1 MNFNNFLYIF
11 SFFNGVRTKRVT
23 EGKHFFLRNYSG
35 LSWHLRE
42 RRYLL
47 MTKRGPVE
55 YVFSL
60 KHYLACFAVFLFGL
74 CSSLTILSSFII
86 NVIKDD
92 LVSPA
97 VATPIVVADFIDTRA
112 LSKNYE
118 NRDQIKNQNF
128 RKIVFNKTDYLKNV
142 DYENYEKNLDKNIK
156 ANFYNPLD
164 EIVIKSH
171 KHEEDKFKDIQ
182 TSKPVIYTVS
192 LSPKILN
199 DSLNIDQFVNYNT
212 LENFDSIEIEEENNN
227 NISNLMSW
235 FLPKESNTNLIV
247 KDVFTVKDFETKPKL
262 NKNKDLD
269 QDFGTNGLPIN
280 PAKMPLEAEAYR
292 ILAGFDSEIIQF
304 KDLLT
309 TLSLS
314 VGDGINSKIQNVL
327 ENRNVVS
334 PESPLFFKLLTDRV
348 SLTKD
353 LRLALNY
360 IPLKSPM
367 DYYYISSKYGYR
379 KDPITKKKRFHP
391 GIDLAGT
398 WHEDVLAPADGTVFF
413 AGTNGGYGKMV
424 KIKHKF
430 GIVTTYGHLQKIL
443 VRKGQ
448 KVTIG
453 NRIGKMG
460 TTGRSTGQHLHYEIW
475 VNKKH
480 VDPFIFIKEGKK
492 LLTRNILQASSN

>member
-112 LSKNYE
+112 LSKNYK
-118 NRDQIKNQNF
+118 NPNQIKNQNF

-142 DYENYEKNLDKNIK
+142 DYENYEKNLDKNII

-164 EIVIKSH
+164 EIVIKSR
-171 KHEEDKFKDIQ
+171 KHEEDKFRDIQ
-182 TSKPVIYTVS
+182 TSKPVIYTAS

-212 LENFDSIEIEEENNN
+212 LKSFNSIEIEEENN

-247 KDVFTVKDFETKPKL
+247 KDVFTVKDFETKSKL

-314 VGDGINSKIQNVL
+314 VGDGINAKIQNVL

-424 KIKHKF
+424 KIKHKY

>member
-142 DYENYEKNLDKNIK
+142 DYENYEKNLYKNIK

-314 VGDGINSKIQNVL
+314 VGDGINAKIQNVL

-424 KIKHKF
+424 KIKHKY

>member
-97 VATPIVVADFIDTRA
+97 VATPIVIADFIDTRA
-112 LSKNYE
+112 LTKNYE
-118 NRDQIKNQNF
+118 NPDQIKNQNF
-128 RKIVFNKTDYLKNV
+128 RKIVFNKTDYLKNF
-142 DYENYEKNLDKNIK
+142 DYENYEKNLDKNIIAK
-156 ANFYNPLD
+156 FYNPLD

-212 LENFDSIEIEEENNN
+212 LESFNSIEIEEENN

-247 KDVFTVKDFETKPKL
+247 KDVFTVKDFETKSKL
-262 NKNKDLD
+262 SKNKDLD

-314 VGDGINSKIQNVL
+314 VGDGINAKIQNVL

-424 KIKHKF
+424 KIKHKY

>member
-11 SFFNGVRTKRVT
+11 TFFNGIRTKKVT

-60 KHYLACFAVFLFGL
+60 KHYIVCFSVFLFGL
-74 CSSLTILSSFII
+74 CSSFTILTSFLIK
-86 NVIKDD
+86 VIKDD

-112 LSKNYE
+112 LSKNFE
-118 NRDQIKNQNF
+118 NKNQIKHQNF
-128 RKIVFNKTDYLKNV
+128 KTIVFNKADYVKNN
-142 DYENYEKNLDKNIK
+142 YENYRMKLDNDI
-156 ANFYNPLD
+156 NVISYNPLD
-164 EIVIKSH
+164 DIVLKGYKDKQHKIKDSNEPKLFFH
-171 KHEEDKFKDIQ
+171 TASLNPIILSSNLNHDKFAD
-182 TSKPVIYTVS
+182 
-192 LSPKILN
+192 
-199 DSLNIDQFVNYNT
+199 NT
-212 LENFDSIEIEEENNN
+212 KLEDFAGIVVENEKNKNF
-227 NISNLMSW
+227 SNLMSW
-235 FLPKESNTNLIV
+235 FLPKESNANLIV
-247 KDVFTVKDFETKPKL
+247 KDVFTLKDIEKITNL
-262 NKNKDLD
+262 NVNKNLD
-269 QDFGTNGLPIN
+269 QNFSNNDQPIN

-292 ILAGFDSEIIQF
+292 ILAGFDSEILQF
-304 KDLLT
+304 QDLLES
-309 TLSLS
+309 LSLD
-314 VGDGINSKIQNVL
+314 VGNRINARIQNVL

-334 PESPLFFKLLTDRV
+334 PDSPLFFKMLTDRT

-360 IPLKSPM
+360 IPLKAPM

-424 KIKHKF
+424 KIRHKY

-443 VRKGQ
+443 VRNGQ

-453 NRIGKMG
+453 NIIGKMG

-480 VDPFIFIKEGKK
+480 VNPFIFIKEGKK

>member
-97 VATPIVVADFIDTRA
+97 VATPILIADFIDTRA
-112 LSKNYE
+112 LTKNYE
-118 NRDQIKNQNF
+118 NPDQIKNQNL

-142 DYENYEKNLDKNIK
+142 DYEKNLDKNII

-164 EIVIKSH
+164 EIVIKSR
-171 KHEEDKFKDIQ
+171 KHEEDKFRDIQ
-182 TSKPVIYTVS
+182 TSKPVIYTAS

-212 LENFDSIEIEEENNN
+212 LESFDSIEIEEENNN

-314 VGDGINSKIQNVL
+314 VGDGINAKIQNVL

-398 WHEDVLAPADGTVFF
+398 WHEDVLAPADGTVFY

-424 KIKHKF
+424 KIKHKY